1 MASVQ
6 IQLDGDALRDATMQ
20 AISGVLSPEV
30 KKAMIDSAILTI
42 LKPSTSSWDQG
53 RSPIEQAFE
62 RAVNAVAQEEAQ
74 RMVSEDEALRERL
87 QKLLRDAADRILSIG
102 VEKLVGRMADSF
114 VDSLRR

>member
-1 MASVQ
+1 MATVQ

-30 KKAMIDSAILTI
+30 KAAMIESAIIAI

-53 RSPIEQAFE
+53 RSPIEMAFQ
-62 RAVNAVAQEEAQ
+62 RAVDAVAQEEAN
-74 RMVSEDEALRERL
+74 RMVAEDEQLRERL

-102 VEKLVGRMADSF
+102 VEKLVERMANSF